1 MNEKIPCNII
11 HDLLPLYVDGLTTE
25 ETNGYIKEHLEKC
38 SDCQEEYSVYKK
50 ELATLEPITS
60 DTEKKE
66 VAYLKKIN
74 LFQKASLILGA
85 IISFL
90 LGACIPILT
99 LAVSVILSGG
109 IQEYQLARLRA
120 AWSVWSVELIKMA
133 ISGLIVCAVYII
145 VMLIIKSVIKRKK
158 INFNEKDAKC

>member
-1 MNEKIPCNII
+1 MNDKIPCNII

-38 SDCQEEYSVYKK
+38 SDCQKEYSAYKK
-50 ELATLEPITS
+50 ELATLESITS
-60 DTEKKE
+60 NTEKKE

-74 LFQKASLILGA
+74 LYQKASLILGA

-90 LGACIPILT
+90 LGACIPILK
-99 LAVSVILSGG
+99 VGVPVILSGG
-109 IQEYQLARLRA
+109 IQEYQLARLRV
-120 AWSVWSVELIKMA
+120 AWSVGLMKMA

-145 VMLIIKSVIKRKK
+145 VMLMIKSVIKRKK